1 MYYKRKGIKR
11 EKLKYNK
18 KINVLKLQIVVYFN
32 AVFLAVKHY
41 FFDQ

>member
-1 MYYKRKGIKR
+1 MYYKRKGINR

-18 KINVLKLQIVVYFN
+18 RINILKLQVVVYFN
-32 AVFLAVKHY
+32 AVFLTIKHD